1 MIIYTL
7 NFLLTVLIGSM
18 IFFMAVVSPSV
29 FATLSTNASS
39 KFLRTIFPRM
49 FLFGFIIALLSL
61 ILSYISGKDLNSILL
76 VIVAVS
82 FIINR
87 NYLTPKINNFRDKE
101 LEGDEKASSNF
112 KYMHLL
118 SVLLFVLNFVIL
130 IWIVISNYLNYNL
143 YTLSCPTG

>member
-7 NFLLTVLIGSM
+7 NFLLTILIGSM

-49 FLFGFIIALLSL
+49 FLFGFIIAILSL
-61 ILSYISGKDLNSILL
+61 ILSYISGNILNSILL

-101 LEGDEKASSNF
+101 LEGDQKASSNF

-118 SVLLFVLNFVIL
+118 SVLLFILNFIIL
-130 IWIVISNYLNYNL
+130 VSIVIINYFNFNL
-143 YTLSCPTG
+143 

>member
-7 NFLLTVLIGSM
+7 NFLLAVLIGSM
-18 IFFMAVVSPSV
+18 TFFMAVVSPSV

-39 KFLRTIFPRM
+39 KLLRTIFPRM
-49 FLFGFIIALLSL
+49 FLFGFIITILSL
-61 ILSYISGKDLNSILL
+61 VLCYISGNILNSILL
-76 VIVAVS
+76 IIVAMS

-87 NYLTPKINNFRDKE
+87 NYLTPKINDFRDKE
-101 LEGDEKASSNF
+101 LEGDKKASSSF

-130 IWIVISNYLNYNL
+130 IGIVINNYFNYNL
-143 YTLSCPTG
+143 

>member
-7 NFLLTVLIGSM
+7 IFLVTILIGSM

-61 ILSYISGKDLNSILL
+61 ILSYISANNLNSILL

-118 SVLLFVLNFVIL
+118 SVLLFLLNFIIL
-130 IWIVISNYLNYNL
+130 VSIVIINYFNYNL
-143 YTLSCPTG
+143 

>member
-7 NFLLTVLIGSM
+7 NFLLTILIGSM

-29 FATLSTNASS
+29 FVTLSTNASS

-49 FLFGFIIALLSL
+49 FLFGFIITFLSL
-61 ILSYISGKDLNSILL
+61 ILSYISGNILNSILL

-87 NYLTPKINNFRDKE
+87 NYLTPKINNLRDKE
-101 LEGDEKASSNF
+101 LEGDQKASSNF

-118 SVLLFVLNFVIL
+118 SVLLFVLNFIIL
-130 IWIVISNYLNYNL
+130 IGIVINNYFNYNL
-143 YTLSCPTG
+143 

>member
-1 MIIYTL
+1 MIFYTL
-7 NFLLTVLIGSM
+7 NFLVTILIGSM

-49 FLFGFIIALLSL
+49 FLFGFIITFLSL
-61 ILSYISGKDLNSILL
+61 MLSYISGNILNSILL

-118 SVLLFVLNFVIL
+118 SVLLFLLNFIIL
-130 IWIVISNYLNYNL
+130 VSIVIINYFNYNL
-143 YTLSCPTG
+143 

>member
-18 IFFMAVVSPSV
+18 IFFMAIVSPSV
-29 FATLSTNASS
+29 FTTLSTNASS

-49 FLFGFIIALLSL
+49 FLFGFIITFLSL
-61 ILSYISGKDLNSILL
+61 ILSYTSGNILNSILL

-118 SVLLFVLNFVIL
+118 SVLLFILNFIIL
-130 IWIVISNYLNYNL
+130 VSIVIINYFIYNL
-143 YTLSCPTG
+143 

>member
-1 MIIYTL
+1 
-7 NFLLTVLIGSM
+7 M

-49 FLFGFIIALLSL
+49 FVFGFITTVLSL
-61 ILSYISGKDLNSILL
+61 IPSYISGNILNSILL
-76 VIVAVS
+76 IVVAVS

-101 LEGDEKASSNF
+101 LEGVKKASSSF

-118 SVLLFVLNFVIL
+118 SVLLFVLNFIIL
-130 IWIVISNYLNYNL
+130 IGIVINNYFNHNL
-143 YTLSCPTG
+143 

>member
-1 MIIYTL
+1 
-7 NFLLTVLIGSM
+7 M
-18 IFFMAVVSPSV
+18 IFFMAVVSPTV

-61 ILSYISGKDLNSILL
+61 ILSYISANNLNSILL

-87 NYLTPKINNFRDKE
+87 NYLTPKINNLRDKQ
-101 LEGDEKASSNF
+101 LEGDDKASSNF
-112 KYMHLL
+112 KYMHMI
-118 SVLLFVLNFVIL
+118 SVLLFILNFIIL
-130 IWIVISNYLNYNL
+130 VSIVIINYFNFNL
-143 YTLSCPTG
+143 

>member
-7 NFLLTVLIGSM
+7 IFLVTILIGSM

-49 FLFGFIIALLSL
+49 FLFGFIITFLSL
-61 ILSYISGKDLNSILL
+61 ILSYISGNILNSILL

-118 SVLLFVLNFVIL
+118 SVLLFLLNFIIL
-130 IWIVISNYLNYNL
+130 VSIVIINYFNYNL
-143 YTLSCPTG
+143 

>member
-7 NFLLTVLIGSM
+7 NFLVTILLGSM

-49 FLFGFIIALLSL
+49 FLFGFILAVLSL
-61 ILSYISGKDLNSILL
+61 ILSYISGNILNSILL
-76 VIVAVS
+76 IVVAVS

-87 NYLTPKINNFRDKE
+87 NYLTPKINNYRDKE

-118 SVLLFVLNFVIL
+118 SVLLFLLNFIIL
-130 IWIVISNYLNYNL
+130 VSIVIINYFN
-143 YTLSCPTG
+143 YTL

>member
-7 NFLLTVLIGSM
+7 NFLLAVLTGSM

-39 KFLRTIFPRM
+39 KLLRTIFPRM
-49 FLFGFIIALLSL
+49 FLFGFIITILSL
-61 ILSYISGKDLNSILL
+61 VLCYISSNILNSILL
-76 VIVAVS
+76 IIVAMS

-87 NYLTPKINNFRDKE
+87 NYLTPKINDFRDKE
-101 LEGDEKASSNF
+101 LKGDKKASSSF

-118 SVLLFVLNFVIL
+118 SVLLFVLNFIIL
-130 IWIVISNYLNYNL
+130 IGIVINNYFNYNL
-143 YTLSCPTG
+143 

>member
-7 NFLLTVLIGSM
+7 NFLLAVLIGSM

-39 KFLRTIFPRM
+39 KLLRTIFPRM
-49 FLFGFIIALLSL
+49 FLFGFIIAILSL
-61 ILSYISGKDLNSILL
+61 VICYISGNILNSILL
-76 VIVAVS
+76 IIVAMS

-87 NYLTPKINNFRDKE
+87 NYLTPKINDFRDKE
-101 LEGDEKASSNF
+101 LEGDKKASSSF

-118 SVLLFVLNFVIL
+118 SVLLFVLNFIIL
-130 IWIVISNYLNYNL
+130 IGIVINNYFNYNL
-143 YTLSCPTG
+143 

>member
-7 NFLLTVLIGSM
+7 IFLVTILIGSM

-49 FLFGFIIALLSL
+49 FLFGFIITFLSL
-61 ILSYISGKDLNSILL
+61 ILSYISGNILNSILL
-76 VIVAVS
+76 VIVAMS

-87 NYLTPKINNFRDKE
+87 NYLTPKINDFRDKE

-118 SVLLFVLNFVIL
+118 SVLLFLFNFIIL
-130 IWIVISNYLNYNL
+130 VSIVIINYFNYNL
-143 YTLSCPTG
+143 

>member
-7 NFLLTVLIGSM
+7 NFLLAVLIGSM
-18 IFFMAVVSPSV
+18 TFFMAVVSPSI

-39 KFLRTIFPRM
+39 KLLKRIFPRM
-49 FLFGFIIALLSL
+49 FLFGFIIAILSL
-61 ILSYISGKDLNSILL
+61 VICYISGNILNSILL

-87 NYLTPKINNFRDKE
+87 NYLTPKINDFRDKE
-101 LEGDEKASSNF
+101 LEGDKKASSSF

-118 SVLLFVLNFVIL
+118 SVLLFALNFIIL
-130 IWIVISNYLNYNL
+130 IGIVINNYFNYNL
-143 YTLSCPTG
+143 

>member
-7 NFLLTVLIGSM
+7 NFLVTILIGSM

-61 ILSYISGKDLNSILL
+61 ILSYISANNLNSILL

-101 LEGDEKASSNF
+101 LEGDEKAASNF

-118 SVLLFVLNFVIL
+118 SVLLFILNFIIL
-130 IWIVISNYLNYNL
+130 VSIVIINYFNYNL
-143 YTLSCPTG
+143 

>member
-7 NFLLTVLIGSM
+7 IFLVTILIGSM

-29 FATLSTNASS
+29 FATLSTNSSS

-61 ILSYISGKDLNSILL
+61 ILSYISGNNLNSILL

-87 NYLTPKINNFRDKE
+87 NYLTPKINNLRDKE
-101 LEGDEKASSNF
+101 LEGDQKASSNF

-118 SVLLFVLNFVIL
+118 SVLLFILNFIIL
-130 IWIVISNYLNYNL
+130 VSIVIINYFNYNL
-143 YTLSCPTG
+143 